1 MVYRIYVE
9 KKSGLDHEA
18 QNLKSDLLQLL
29 GIGGVQNVRVLN
41 RYDAEGIDR
50 KLFDYAVHTVFS
62 EPQLDVTGESLPE
75 AELLF
80 AVEYLPGQFDQRA
93 ASAAECIQIISR
105 GERPAIRTAKIYALD
120 GSFSEEEIEKIKK
133 YVINPVEAREAALSL
148 PETLAMAYEVP
159 QSVETVEGFT
169 HYSDAQLADFIA
181 ERGLAMDL
189 ADSQCCRAYFA

>member
-1 MVYRIYVE
+1 M
-9 KKSGLDHEA
+9 
-18 QNLKSDLLQLL
+18 
-29 GIGGVQNVRVLN
+29 
-41 RYDAEGIDR
+41 
-50 KLFDYAVHTVFS
+50 
-62 EPQLDVTGESLPE
+62 
-75 AELLF
+75 
-80 AVEYLPGQFDQRA
+80 
-93 ASAAECIQIISR
+93 
-105 GERPAIRTAKIYALD
+105 

-189 ADSQCCRAYFA
+189 ADSQCCRAYFAEEQRDPDDYRNQDDRYLLVRSLQTYDLQYNS